1 VTVAAVAAAAAPVV
15 TFWNGA
21 IVVGAGPSGM
31 ATAAC
36 LQLKG
41 VPCLILEKSDGI
53 ASLWKHNT
61 YDRLHLHIPKEFC
74 ELPHLPFPADFP
86 TYPNRRQFIQYLDN
100 YAAHFKLDFRFNQ
113 QVTSAAFDP
122 AAACWKITTR
132 SCNTSSAAGAGLA
145 AAAAAGAVVSEFR
158 ARWLVVAS
166 GENAEAVC
174 PVIPGAGDFKGRVL
188 HSSRYKSGA
197 DYQGL
202 RVLVVGAGN
211 SGMEIALDLTN
222 FNVTPSLVVRGPVH
236 ILPREV
242 FGKSTFAVA
251 MKLLKTFPLWFTDS
265 FLVWYAWALMGD
277 TNSYGLHRPAE
288 GPMTIKTK
296 LGKTPV
302 LDVGTFAKIK
312 NGDIKVVPAID
323 HLTSNGAQFADG
335 QVQQFDAII
344 LATGY
349 RSNVP
354 QWLNDNCNFFSEDGF
369 PRNPSPKAWKGET
382 GLYIAG
388 LGRKGI
394 LGAAFDAKNIADDIS
409 QLFFAAELESHARVQ
424 PAPQQQQQ
432 QLLRKPQ
439 MLQVPSFQP
448 NAPTTQPPQLH
459 TPMN

>member
-145 AAAAAGAVVSEFR
+145 AAAAAAGAVVSEFR

-222 FNVTPSLVVRGPVH
+222 FNVTPSLVVRGPVC
-236 ILPREV
+236 IMV
-242 FGKSTFAVA
+242 FSSNS
-251 MKLLKTFPLWFTDS
+251 LLC
-265 FLVWYAWALMGD
+265 FLCQ
-277 TNSYGLHRPAE
+277 T
-288 GPMTIKTK
+288 
-296 LGKTPV
+296 
-302 LDVGTFAKIK
+302 
-312 NGDIKVVPAID
+312 
-323 HLTSNGAQFADG
+323 
-335 QVQQFDAII
+335 
-344 LATGY
+344 
-349 RSNVP
+349 
-354 QWLNDNCNFFSEDGF
+354 
-369 PRNPSPKAWKGET
+369 
-382 GLYIAG
+382 
-388 LGRKGI
+388 
-394 LGAAFDAKNIADDIS
+394 
-409 QLFFAAELESHARVQ
+409 
-424 PAPQQQQQ
+424 
-432 QLLRKPQ
+432 LL
-439 MLQVPSFQP
+439 
-448 NAPTTQPPQLH
+448 
-459 TPMN
+459 